1 MLIRKQHG
9 SNDNIIV
16 LVLLIE
22 DNFSQVADPIEH
34 AVRRLISGVNSLDVT
49 RDTKHPTPDLSK
61 ICIFAIFGTLVVDAS
76 LEPGGNLCAHLGQAI
91 VILGVFQ
98 ECEDSG
104 AEAIK
109 CRVYCVVATP

>member
-1 MLIRKQHG
+1 M
-9 SNDNIIV
+9 
-16 LVLLIE
+16 
-22 DNFSQVADPIEH
+22 
-34 AVRRLISGVNSLDVT
+34 
-49 RDTKHPTPDLSK
+49 
-61 ICIFAIFGTLVVDAS
+61 FGTLVVDAS